1 MKFIKGKK
9 EKEKKQW
16 TQITSVTNEKG
27 DMITD
32 TMHIKNIW
40 WKDNMSN
47 FMQIYLTMWMK
58 YTNSLKK
65 INNFQNG

>member
-1 MKFIKGKK
+1 MKLIKGKK

>member
-1 MKFIKGKK
+1 MKLIKGKK

-40 WKDNMSN
+40 RKDNMSN